1 MKNWIITSEVKKR
14 DSKWSQSLNNILEI
28 NCKKAT
34 WFQMCFYYESIPFPY
49 RHVNGVEWW
58 LQGQQSYPR
67 TRFVRNIVQ
76 LKPLEMSKIEF
87 FKRYNYN
94 KKLLRHHSSLCI
106 FSSIPLDMA
115 RYQNPMMSV
124 VTWWKII
131 SYGKLQIF
139 PWNPQQWRHHD
150 RHETSRGWANEY
162 LQGNV
167 GKRVAMLMEIFIGS
181 IQHCVSEG
189 TVNYRTWFGEGCK

>member
-1 MKNWIITSEVKKR
+1 MNRFPSLTDALMESSDDFR
-14 DSKWSQSLNNILEI
+14 DNKAIQELASLETLFSWNPWKCL
-28 NCKKAT
+28 
-34 WFQMCFYYESIPFPY
+34 
-49 RHVNGVEWW
+49 
-58 LQGQQSYPR
+58 
-67 TRFVRNIVQ
+67 
-76 LKPLEMSKIEF
+76 KIEF